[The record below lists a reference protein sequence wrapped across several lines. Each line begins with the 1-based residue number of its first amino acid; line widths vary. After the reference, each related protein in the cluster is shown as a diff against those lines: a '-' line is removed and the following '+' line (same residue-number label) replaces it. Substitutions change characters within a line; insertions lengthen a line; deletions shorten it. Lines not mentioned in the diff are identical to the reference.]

1 MKKIA
6 GVVVLIIALISC
18 AQKKNLVYFNNS
30 KKIENEFTNYK
41 IILKKNDI
49 LNIVVL
55 GADENTNKLFNLPE
69 GQSAAN
75 RGYLTGSPVSAGYLI
90 DNAGEINFPLV
101 GKIKVEGLDR
111 EQTIKILEE
120 KISQYIEKP
129 IVQIQIQNF

>member
-55 GADENTNKLFNLPE
+55 GADENTNKLFNL
-69 GQSAAN
+69 Q
-75 RGYLTGSPVSAGYLI
+75 RLQFQFQLI
-90 DNAGEINFPLV
+90 
-101 GKIKVEGLDR
+101 KGLMH
-111 EQTIKILEE
+111 
-120 KISQYIEKP
+120 
-129 IVQIQIQNF
+129 